1 MDIFIHLSINVTNES
16 TSEVSSSILEFGNGL
31 FNVLAL
37 LMDVVFFEKGKGW
50 QIFFQV
56 IFIFFIFIFLVDC
69 LILGEIE
76 FINIRIKSCV
86 IHCLL
91 ILYSHVWILFCFH
104 DEFNI

>member
-1 MDIFIHLSINVTNES
+1 MDIFIHLSVNVTNES
-16 TSEVSSSILEFGNGL
+16 TSEVSSSYLEVSNRL

-37 LMDVVFFEKGKGW
+37 LVDVIFFEKGKGW

-91 ILYSHVWILFCFH
+91 ILYSYVWILFWFQ

>member
-1 MDIFIHLSINVTNES
+1 MDIFIHLSVNVTNES

-37 LMDVVFFEKGKGW
+37 LLDVVFFEKGKGW

-76 FINIRIKSCV
+76 FINIRIKSCL

-91 ILYSHVWILFCFH
+91 IL
-104 DEFNI
+104 